1 MKKDIIL
8 FSILFFISIKQ
19 ACAEQQPLSRSII
32 AVRAGGNEVARIQ
45 LPVGM
50 KADYR
55 IHANQIENDDENGVL
70 RATGNVQITLMSTVD
85 GAVNF
90 DFIGDKLTLTK
101 ETLDSKKVQA
111 IMDLERM
118 GRSDQRYRN
127 KPLIDAAAV
136 RLQATIDAS
145 NMTRLAEIIE
155 QYGWP
160 GARLVGIKASQNA
173 FLVLQHSN
181 LENQQ
186 KYLPLLRDA
195 VDKNDALASELA
207 MLEDR
212 VRIGLGL
219 AQLYGTQINSD
230 GTLMPV
236 DDHAQVDR
244 RRAALG
250 LLPLAEYLKLS
261 GTRILKM
268 TDPSAVQ

>member
-1 MKKDIIL
+1 MKKDIIF
-8 FSILFFISIKQ
+8 FSILFFILIKQ
-19 ACAEQQPLSRSII
+19 ACAQQQPLSRSII
-32 AVRAGGNEVARIQ
+32 AVHAGGNEVARIQ

-50 KADYR
+50 QADYR
-55 IHANQIENDDENGVL
+55 IHANQIENDDENGIL
-70 RATGNVQITLMSTVD
+70 RAKGNVQITLMSTVD

-90 DFIGDKLTLTK
+90 DFIGNELTLTK
-101 ETLDSKKVQA
+101 ETLDSKKLQT

-127 KPLIDAAAV
+127 KPFIDAAAA

-145 NMTRLAEIIE
+145 NMGRLAEIIE

-160 GARLVGIKASQNA
+160 GARLVGIQASQNA
-173 FLVLQHSN
+173 FLVLQHAN
-181 LENQQ
+181 LEDQQ

-219 AQLYGTQINSD
+219 AQLYGTQISSD

-250 LLPLAEYLKLS
+250 LIPLAEYLKLS

-268 TDPSAVQ
+268 TEPSAVQ